1 MILRGLIIP
10 QDFFKKN
17 IMNKLFA
24 WLTGSVIK
32 EVGDVIDKFTTT
44 KEEKLEANRQIQIIL
59 ETAEANA
66 QKEVTSRWESD
77 MNSDSWLAKN
87 IRPMVLVYLT
97 FIFTLLA
104 FTDGNIGEF
113 KIAKEYI
120 PIIQTLLVTA
130 YGAYFVGRSWEK
142 GKQIMNNK
150 NI

>member
-1 MILRGLIIP
+1 
-10 QDFFKKN
+10 
-17 IMNKLFA
+17 MNKIFA

-32 EVGDVIDKFTTT
+32 EVGNVIDKFTTT

-66 QKEVTSRWESD
+66 QREVTSRWESD

-142 GKQIMNNK
+142 GKQIMNKK

>member
-1 MILRGLIIP
+1 
-10 QDFFKKN
+10 
-17 IMNKLFA
+17 MNKLFA

-32 EVGDVIDKFTTT
+32 EVGNVIDKFTTT

-66 QKEVTSRWESD
+66 QREVTSRWESD

-142 GKQIMNNK
+142 GKQIMNKK
-150 NI
+150 NT

>member
-1 MILRGLIIP
+1 MRHIKN
-10 QDFFKKN
+10 KKN
-17 IMNKLFA
+17 KMNKLFA

-66 QKEVTSRWESD
+66 QREVTSRWESD

-150 NI
+150 NT

>member
-1 MILRGLIIP
+1 
-10 QDFFKKN
+10 
-17 IMNKLFA
+17 MNKIFA
-24 WLTGSVIK
+24 WITGSVIK
-32 EVGDVIDKFTTT
+32 EVGNVIDKFTTT

-66 QKEVTSRWESD
+66 QREVTSRWESD

>member
-1 MILRGLIIP
+1 
-10 QDFFKKN
+10 
-17 IMNKLFA
+17 MNKIFA

-66 QKEVTSRWESD
+66 QREVTSRWESD

-142 GKQIMNNK
+142 GKQIMNKK
-150 NI
+150 NT

>member
-1 MILRGLIIP
+1 
-10 QDFFKKN
+10 
-17 IMNKLFA
+17 MNKIFA

-66 QKEVTSRWESD
+66 QREVTSRWESD

-130 YGAYFVGRSWEK
+130 YGGYFVGRSWEK
-142 GKQIMNNK
+142 GKQIMNKK
-150 NI
+150 NT

>member
-1 MILRGLIIP
+1 
-10 QDFFKKN
+10 
-17 IMNKLFA
+17 MNKIFA

-32 EVGDVIDKFTTT
+32 EVGNVIDKFTTT

-66 QKEVTSRWESD
+66 QREVTSRWESD

-150 NI
+150 NT

>member
-1 MILRGLIIP
+1 
-10 QDFFKKN
+10 
-17 IMNKLFA
+17 MNKIFA

-32 EVGDVIDKFTTT
+32 EVGNVIDKFTTT

-66 QKEVTSRWESD
+66 QREVTSRWESD

-142 GKQIMNNK
+142 GKQIMNKK
-150 NI
+150 NT

>member
-1 MILRGLIIP
+1 MRHIKN
-10 QDFFKKN
+10 KKN
-17 IMNKLFA
+17 KMNKIFA

-32 EVGDVIDKFTTT
+32 EVGNVIDKFTTT

-66 QKEVTSRWESD
+66 QREVTSRWESD

-150 NI
+150 NT

>member
-1 MILRGLIIP
+1 MRHIKN
-10 QDFFKKN
+10 KKN
-17 IMNKLFA
+17 KMNKIFA

-44 KEEKLEANRQIQIIL
+44 KEEKLEANKQIQIIL

-150 NI
+150 NT

>member
-1 MILRGLIIP
+1 
-10 QDFFKKN
+10 
-17 IMNKLFA
+17 MNKIFA

-32 EVGDVIDKFTTT
+32 EVGNVIDKFTTT

-66 QKEVTSRWESD
+66 QREVTSRWESD

-104 FTDGNIGEF
+104 FTDGNVGEF

-142 GKQIMNNK
+142 GKQIMNKK
-150 NI
+150 NT

>member
-1 MILRGLIIP
+1 MRHIKN
-10 QDFFKKN
+10 KKN
-17 IMNKLFA
+17 KMNKIFA

-32 EVGDVIDKFTTT
+32 EVGSVIDKFTTT

-66 QKEVTSRWESD
+66 QREVTSRWESD

-142 GKQIMNNK
+142 GKQIMNKK
-150 NI
+150 NT

>member
-1 MILRGLIIP
+1 MRHIKN
-10 QDFFKKN
+10 KKN
-17 IMNKLFA
+17 KMNKIFA

-66 QKEVTSRWESD
+66 QREVTSRWESD

>member
-1 MILRGLIIP
+1 
-10 QDFFKKN
+10 
-17 IMNKLFA
+17 MNKLFA

-32 EVGDVIDKFTTT
+32 EVGGVIDNLITS
-44 KEEKLEANRQIQIIL
+44 KEEKLEIKKQIQVIL
-59 ETAEANA
+59 ETAESNA
-66 QKEVTSRWESD
+66 QREVTSRWESD
-77 MNSDSWLAKN
+77 MNSDSWLSKN

-97 FIFTLLA
+97 FIFSLLA

-142 GKQIMNNK
+142 GKKIMNTNNNK
-150 NI
+150 E

>member
-1 MILRGLIIP
+1 MRHIKN
-10 QDFFKKN
+10 KKN
-17 IMNKLFA
+17 KMNKIFA

-32 EVGDVIDKFTTT
+32 EVGNVIDKFTTT

-66 QKEVTSRWESD
+66 QREVTSRWESD

-142 GKQIMNNK
+142 GKQIMNKK
-150 NI
+150 NT

>member
-1 MILRGLIIP
+1 
-10 QDFFKKN
+10 
-17 IMNKLFA
+17 MNKLFA

-87 IRPMVLVYLT
+87 IRPIVLVYLT

>member
-1 MILRGLIIP
+1 
-10 QDFFKKN
+10 
-17 IMNKLFA
+17 MNKLFS
-24 WLTGSVIK
+24 WLTGGVIK
-32 EVGDVIDKFTTT
+32 EVGNVIDKFTTT

-66 QKEVTSRWESD
+66 QREVTSRWESD

-142 GKQIMNNK
+142 GKKIMNNK
-150 NI
+150 NT

>member
-1 MILRGLIIP
+1 
-10 QDFFKKN
+10 
-17 IMNKLFA
+17 MNKIFA

-66 QKEVTSRWESD
+66 QREVTSRWESD

-142 GKQIMNNK
+142 GKQIMNKK